1 MYEAVTLPVWTTW
14 KMSLSVF
21 EKINKGHELKQKN
34 KMEFSRKVSWGGWTC
49 SFNIKY
55 RFTRCSHQHLGLRTA
70 PHNLWTLTDIT
81 KSEHIPAWV
90 NEADATQR
98 RQCAVIA
105 RPFIPPCGF
114 QKMPTWTHNVG
125 LTCTGAPM
133 LVIMLLYELMKS
145 DIWFQDALEG
155 RMICSG
161 ENIYKDGTYGHYF
174 CHFFAIWLRLKRV
187 QLKTGLEVFL

>member
-125 LTCTGAPM
+125 LTCTGALCLWLCSYMSSWNLIYDSKMPWRGGWSAQEKISTKM
-133 LVIMLLYELMKS
+133 ALMDIIFVIFLPS
-145 DIWFQDALEG
+145 DSD
-155 RMICSG
+155 
-161 ENIYKDGTYGHYF
+161 
-174 CHFFAIWLRLKRV
+174 
-187 QLKTGLEVFL
+187 